1 MVPTYLPIYLS
12 TYLPTCLPA
21 YLPTCLPPYLPTSLP
36 PYLPTS
42 LPPYLSTSLPP
53 YLPTSLLP
61 YLPTSL
67 PRAGSGHTWI
77 RTCTAARS
85 IFIAKDVHIL
95 IHGCLEPVLL
105 EGGFEDWFEDWS
117 NTPAEIFN
125 LQPSNHPTYKH

>member
-1 MVPTYLPIYLS
+1 MFVYHDWVLGRRTLHHRRRLRPILVATPLPFS
-12 TYLPTCLPA
+12 
-21 YLPTCLPPYLPTSLP
+21 LPPYIPPSLP

-42 LPPYLSTSLPP
+42 LPPYLSTSLP
-53 YLPTSLLP
+53 P

-117 NTPAEIFN
+117 NTPAEIFI
-125 LQPSNHPTYKH
+125 LQSLNHPTYKH